1 MPLTTLH
8 LRTRRPIDYG
18 TTPGSTTITRRG
30 RNLLRRYA
38 NVVMGA
44 LGNGQDDTDYVLG
57 YTASDPATANA
68 SVALGATTTGTIGC
82 TINGV
87 SVTAAVSD
95 DVDAASA
102 GIVAAAINASTD
114 PLVLGHVKATNLSA
128 TVTLASVAAGD
139 TVNICGYRFT
149 AVSGTPGK
157 LNVGDNLF
165 TFDIS
170 GTNTQDAAALCAAIN
185 AAPGL
190 SRWVYAT
197 CGTTTAGVVRIF
209 ARQATEASGVFTWP
223 TGPNVPPNRVI
234 SLASTMTVSTATLA
248 AAAWI
253 GITAVMPGISGNT
266 ITLAVTGTGPAI
278 DNSEARLA
286 RGVGV
291 TSLVVIDDASGG
303 A

>member
-8 LRTRRPIDYG
+8 LRTRRPIDFG

-30 RNLLRRYA
+30 RQLLRRFA
-38 NVVMGA
+38 NVLMGA
-44 LGNGQDDTDYVLG
+44 LGNGQDDTDFVLA
-57 YTASDPATANA
+57 YTASDPASANA

-87 SVTAAVSD
+87 GVTAAVSD
-95 DVDAASA
+95 DVDDVSA
-102 GIVAAAINASTD
+102 GVVAAAINASTNA
-114 PLVLGHVKATNLSA
+114 LVAGFVKATNLSA
-128 TVTLASVAAGD
+128 TLTLASVAVGD
-139 TVNICGYRFT
+139 VVNVCGYRFT

-157 LNVGDNLF
+157 LHPGDNLF

-197 CGTTTAGVVRIF
+197 CGSTTAGVVRIF
-209 ARQATEASGVFTWP
+209 ARQATEASGVFSWP
-223 TGPNVPPNRVI
+223 SGPNVPPNRLV
-234 SLASTMTVSTATLA
+234 SLASTITASTGTLA

-253 GITAVMPGISGNT
+253 GICAVQPGIYGNA

-286 RGVGV
+286 RGVGP
-291 TSLVVIDDASGG
+291 TTLNVIDDASGG